1 VSSKASGRSLSRSAN
16 PLSNFLGVTHFDRE
30 QLQLRRL
37 RFLHESTI
45 KSRIGGIVR
54 IPKRGDLGGFGISSF
69 TKSRRFDATSPP
81 SVVDPVTFPP
91 GRARLATSPFSTGAP
106 TATMTTGI
114 VVVARLAATVAGV
127 DAAVTMTSTLM

>member
-54 IPKRGDLGGFGISSF
+54 IPKQGDLGGLRDKLFHEIQAL
-69 TKSRRFDATSPP
+69 RRNFP
-81 SVVDPVTFPP
+81 SEH
-91 GRARLATSPFSTGAP
+91 AY
-106 TATMTTGI
+106 
-114 VVVARLAATVAGV
+114 
-127 DAAVTMTSTLM
+127 